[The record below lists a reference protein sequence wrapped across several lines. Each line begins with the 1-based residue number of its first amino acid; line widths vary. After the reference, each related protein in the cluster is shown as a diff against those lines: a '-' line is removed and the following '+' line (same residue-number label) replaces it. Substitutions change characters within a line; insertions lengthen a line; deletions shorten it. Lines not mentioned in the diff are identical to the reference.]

1 MEKTTIPD
9 WIPQS
14 LPGIQ
19 CHETLSLFC
28 PPAPFLNWQ
37 ICRKKNRVFWLCQ
50 MSFMNHPFLPLKCF
64 KMKRTFVNLSY
75 SINETTSQES
85 IITGWMWIHCNDIRL
100 IHPTRG
106 KTSWMI
112 NKPSGSNRAGAK
124 YETCSQSLASDI
136 FAVGA
141 NPEVT
146 YQFPANLAE
155 QRPPARGL
163 KFRPRSTGGRFFE
176 VGILAWN

>member
-1 MEKTTIPD
+1 MAVVK
-9 WIPQS
+9 
-14 LPGIQ
+14 
-19 CHETLSLFC
+19 
-28 PPAPFLNWQ
+28 FLAFF
-37 ICRKKNRVFWLCQ
+37 RSAKAV
-50 MSFMNHPFLPLKCF
+50 
-64 KMKRTFVNLSY
+64 
-75 SINETTSQES
+75 
-85 IITGWMWIHCNDIRL
+85 
-100 IHPTRG
+100 
-106 KTSWMI
+106 
-112 NKPSGSNRAGAK
+112 GSRAGAK

-141 NPEVT
+141 NPKVT